1 MPESPGPARKPRT
14 SQTTCTR
21 EQNQTTCTRAQKQ
34 TACTRAQLAGAAE
47 LRFAEEPLRGR
58 AGCLGQAATVRWRAP
73 GRMPALPVSG
83 PGVTDWIQRSSRQ
96 QPAHAHRTK
105 QPGHAHRTKQ
115 PAHTHRTKQP
125 AHADGTDQPCGLIR
139 PLEGCLKAF
148 FRRAF
153 TNGCL

>member
-21 EQNQTTCTRAQKQ
+21 EKNQTTCTRAQKQ

-83 PGVTDWIQRSSRQ
+83 PGVTGWIQRSSRR
-96 QPAHAHRTK
+96 QPAQTAILN
-105 QPGHAHRTKQ
+105 QNVVILGPFFGIIFWSILGSFFGPLFGHFLDHFWL
-115 PAHTHRTKQP
+115 PFW
-125 AHADGTDQPCGLIR
+125 G
-139 PLEGCLKAF
+139 
-148 FRRAF
+148 
-153 TNGCL
+153 